1 MTLEE
6 VVTILDDL
14 GGTESNTPEYKA
26 CHIAIS
32 MVNTIIEIFRNYNDA
47 NHPVTPKDMED
58 FCMIHESNV
67 IPIGKENLNKII
79 WYDKGVIYK

>member
-14 GGTESNTPEYKA
+14 GGTESTTPEYKA
-26 CHIAIS
+26 CHIAIG

-47 NHPVTPKDMED
+47 SHPVTLQDMQDICVKYEPK
-58 FCMIHESNV
+58 IV
-67 IPIGKENLNKII
+67 PLGKENPNASI
-79 WYDKGVIYK
+79 WYDKKVIYK